1 MRYLSLQLEYF
12 ISCPQIILEIS
23 WNNSAECLRTWKK
36 YISYFEN
43 MFLPFLSPLG
53 NTQLMGPTA
62 VRGGTYTRNKNR
74 EYFHQNLVT
83 TLLLSHLKFTPNII
97 PSQVVRGVPHTLRH
111 SSCHIDG
118 GLFSYYVN
126 TQLRSKPKRQKKVNN
141 NINNNHQLKN
151 K

>member
-43 MFLPFLSPLG
+43 MFLPFLSQLG
-53 NTQLMGPTA
+53 NPQLLGPTA

-74 EYFHQNLVT
+74 NTSTRTWLPLAALAFA
-83 TLLLSHLKFTPNII
+83 PNII
-97 PSQVVRGVPHTLRH
+97 PSQVVRAVPHTLRH

-126 TQLRSKPKRQKKVNN
+126 TQLRSKPKTAKEGK
-141 NINNNHQLKN
+141 
-151 K
+151 